1 MADSEIVVSGLA
13 ATGGVGQIAV
23 LWSVTEASC
32 LPYLHLDKVEI
43 WAATSNNRANAVKV
57 GEVLGTQWVHAGLGR
72 STSRRYWI
80 RPRDASGNFG
90 EWFPVSATAGILGT
104 TTNSPPSASVVSDIS
119 PDLGNINAGIVTGA
133 LIRTAPSGP
142 RVEINS
148 EQNSLLLF
156 QSSSVVPVAQL
167 RAQVNNTALTL
178 SGDYG
183 PAPVLNADN
192 AGNGPAARLS
202 GRSTNPAVLDV
213 ENTAGGSGRD
223 GARIHNS
230 GSGGG
235 AVFLGRAASNG
246 GYAVYMQRGGIGPFT
261 GQHDALITKGLAFDI
276 GDIMIDDRVI
286 ARNGVDDT
294 LTTVFVSCERG
305 QKGAVGIISR
315 SVPLDATIELAGLRR
330 SVNEKPGVSTPVMRF
345 LAARYDLLTVN
356 SVGEGQ
362 INVCGRNGN
371 ISKGDLLITSSMA
384 GKAER
389 QDDDVIRTITVARAR
404 EDVIFDHPDQWRRV
418 ACIYLCG

>member
-32 LPYLHLDKVEI
+32 LPYLRLDKVEI

-57 GEVLGTQWVHAGLGR
+57 GEVFGTQWVHAGLGR

-104 TTNSPPSASVVSDIS
+104 TTSNPPSASVVSDVS
-119 PDLGNINAGIVTGA
+119 PDLGNINAGIITGA

-142 RVEINS
+142 RVEMNS

-156 QSSSVVPVAQL
+156 QSSGAAVAQL
-167 RAQVNNTALTL
+167 RAQANNTALTL
-178 SGDYG
+178 TGDYG
-183 PAPVLNADN
+183 PAPVLNVDN
-192 AGNGPAARLS
+192 AGNGAAARFS

-223 GARIHNS
+223 GARIQNS

-261 GQHDALITKGLAFDI
+261 GQHEAFI
-276 GDIMIDDRVI
+276 IKREEFCLGDIMVDRRVLLRRGIDD
-286 ARNGVDDT
+286 
-294 LTTVFVSCERG
+294 TVTEVVLSAERG
-305 QKGAVGIISR
+305 QMAVIGIVSR
-315 SVPLDATIELAGLRR
+315 RIALVPEDAEGLL
-330 SVNEKPGVSTPVMRF
+330 
-345 LAARYDLLTVN
+345 LAALPDDQDDAAAAQRWLCAEFDLLTVN

-362 INVCGRNGN
+362 INVCGLGGN
-371 ISKGDLLITSSMA
+371 IRAGEFLITSSMR

-389 QDDDVIRTITVARAR
+389 QGDDIMRATTVAKAR
-404 EDVIFDHPDQWRRV
+404 EDVVFSRPDEWKLV
-418 ACIYLCG
+418 ACTYHCG